1 MMVLYDKGAIRLK
14 SDFRCDYIPSVGDEV
29 KIDNM
34 IYRVMDKRFDLDL
47 NEVRIS
53 LE

>member
-1 MMVLYDKGAIRLK
+1 MMLLYDKGAIRLK

-34 IYRVMDKRFDLDL
+34 IYRVTDKRFDLDL

>member
-1 MMVLYDKGAIRLK
+1 MIALYDKGAIRLK
-14 SDFRCDYIPSVGDEV
+14 SDFRCGYIPSVGDEI
-29 KIDNM
+29 KIDNI
-34 IYRVMDKRFDLDL
+34 IYRVTGKRFDLDL

>member
-1 MMVLYDKGAIRLK
+1 MMALYDKGTIRLK
-14 SDFRCDYIPSVGDEV
+14 ADFRCDYIPSVGDTV
-29 KIDNM
+29 KIDN
-34 IYRVMDKRFDLDL
+34 INYRVTGKSFDLDL